1 MVAEHYRLNALI
13 FGIGYLL
20 CMAALKVPLVLPL
33 PAIWMNRLQTW
44 IAIPLILTF
53 GIVQINV
60 HSALD
65 SLGWLQLAALL
76 LLPIASKLLGN
87 WLGLGW
93 AGAVVCRRQPLARK
107 RAAEYSRLERD
118 RLSQPAAATTA
129 HQPGA
134 VLCADADGPGRDPA
148 AGTRRHAPDPL
159 EQLPPRQGAP
169 VPTVEMERRQVV
181 VIGAGPSGAIAAALL
196 KRKGHDV
203 LVIERQHFP
212 RFSIGE
218 SLLSHCLDFVEEA
231 GMLDAVN
238 AAGFQVKNGAAF
250 AWGER
255 YSAFD
260 FGDTFTTAS
269 RPPSRCSAP
278 ISTSCWPTRPRL
290 QGVEIRYGETI
301 VSVDFDPAKP
311 LLGVRRED
319 GSEYRIE
326 ADFVLDASGYGRV
339 LPRLLDLEA
348 PSNFP
353 LRQAVFTHVEDHI
366 DQPDFR
372 PRQDPHH
379 HPPDPARYLVLDH
392 PVQQR
397 PLLGGRGGGGGTLRG
412 PQRRPGRVPARL
424 HRRNP
429 KPGQASW
436 TTPCGTPRPAPSA
449 VTRPT
454 SKPCTGRAFA
464 LLGNAA
470 EFLDPVFS
478 SGVTIAMRS
487 ASMAAGVLH
496 RQLQGESVD
505 WQSEFAEPLK
515 RGVDTFRCYVEGWY
529 AGTFQDVI
537 YHPGGNAGN
546 PPHDQLDP
554 RRLCLG

>member
-1 MVAEHYRLNALI
+1 M
-13 FGIGYLL
+13 
-20 CMAALKVPLVLPL
+20 
-33 PAIWMNRLQTW
+33 
-44 IAIPLILTF
+44 
-53 GIVQINV
+53 
-60 HSALD
+60 
-65 SLGWLQLAALL
+65 
-76 LLPIASKLLGN
+76 
-87 WLGLGW
+87 
-93 AGAVVCRRQPLARK
+93 
-107 RAAEYSRLERD
+107 
-118 RLSQPAAATTA
+118 
-129 HQPGA
+129 
-134 VLCADADGPGRDPA
+134 
-148 AGTRRHAPDPL
+148 
-159 EQLPPRQGAP
+159 
-169 VPTVEMERRQVV
+169 PTVEMERRQVV

-238 AAGFQVKNGAAF
+238 AAGFQRKNGAAF

-260 FGDTFTTAS
+260 FGDTFSKGKPTTFQVQRADFDKLL
-269 RPPSRCSAP
+269 ADQAA
-278 ISTSCWPTRPRL
+278 L
-290 QGVEIRYGETI
+290 QGVEIRYGQAITR
-301 VSVDFDPAKP
+301 VDFTLASPQ
-311 LLGVRRED
+311 LGVQRED
-319 GSEYRIE
+319 GSEYLVE

-353 LRQAVFTHVEDHI
+353 VRQAVFTHIEDRI
-366 DQPDFR
+366 DAPAFDR
-372 PRQDPHH
+372 EKILITT
-379 HPPDPARYLVLDH
+379 HPSKRDVWFWTIPFSGGRCSVGVVAAAEHFAGCTDDLDACLRGFIDETPSLAGVLKNAVWDTPARTI
-392 PVQQR
+392 
-397 PLLGGRGGGGGTLRG
+397 GGYSANVTTLHG
-412 PQRRPGRVPARL
+412 PG
-424 HRRNP
+424 
-429 KPGQASW
+429 
-436 TTPCGTPRPAPSA
+436 
-449 VTRPT
+449 
-454 SKPCTGRAFA
+454 FA

-537 YHPGGNAGN
+537 FYTDGSPDIRRMISAILAGYAWDERN
-546 PPHDQLDP
+546 PFVSEPK
-554 RRLCLG
+554 RRLRMLSEICASPAP